1 MDPSGTY
8 PSGTESKAPSG
19 RGKTKE
25 EEAMN
30 LKKWNVMALVLM
42 PSGRIV
48 DHVKMS
54 EHITL
59 AGARKAI
66 AKYELLDN
74 PNELLDVVYTVAR
87 V

>member
-1 MDPSGTY
+1 M
-8 PSGTESKAPSG
+8 KI
-19 RGKTKE
+19 
-25 EEAMN
+25 
-30 LKKWNVMALVLM
+30 KKWNVMALAIM

-48 DHVKMS
+48 DQVKMS

-66 AKYELLDN
+66 TEYELLDN
-74 PNELLDVVYTVAR
+74 PNDSLDVVYSVVR

>member
-1 MDPSGTY
+1 
-8 PSGTESKAPSG
+8 
-19 RGKTKE
+19 
-25 EEAMN
+25 MN
-30 LKKWNVMALVLM
+30 LKKWNVMALALM

-66 AKYELLDN
+66 AKYELMDN
-74 PNELLDVVYTVAR
+74 PNESLDIVYTVTR